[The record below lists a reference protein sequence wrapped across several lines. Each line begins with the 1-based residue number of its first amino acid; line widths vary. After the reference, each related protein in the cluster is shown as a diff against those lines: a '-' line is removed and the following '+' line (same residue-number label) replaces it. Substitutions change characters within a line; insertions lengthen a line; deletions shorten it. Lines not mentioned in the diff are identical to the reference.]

1 MRTVV
6 YAGNGRFSLDPEM
19 PLPKLGDED
28 VLVKVRYCGI
38 CGSDL
43 HHFQATGYAERIR
56 VLGHEIS
63 GKVEDTGKGVSKV
76 KRGDRVTALCD
87 GGYSEYV
94 KVVQA
99 DVIPLPDH
107 VTYEQAALSEPLAIG
122 IRSVRDS
129 GLRLGDRAGLV
140 GAGPIGLY
148 TLAAAKASG
157 ALEVYVAEI
166 SPARREAARKLGATA
181 VFDPKT
187 QDVVAELK
195 KRGVEGVDV
204 VYDCAGARG
213 TLKQSIDMLK
223 RGGTAVVVGLSG
235 KPDEIDTR
243 LFFRSGKVI
252 AIPAARDL
260 WPLSVQLIA
269 EGKLNPATIISHI
282 IGLEELP
289 DYMQA
294 LQRPDAHVQVM
305 VDPWGKRF

>member
-1 MRTVV
+1 VRTVV

-19 PLPKLGDED
+19 PLPKLDEHD

-63 GKVEDTGKGVSKV
+63 GRVEDIGRGVGKVE
-76 KRGDRVTALCD
+76 RGDRVTALCD

-94 KVVQA
+94 KVIQD

-122 IRSVRDS
+122 LRSVRDS
-129 GLRLGDRAGLV
+129 GLRLGDKAAIV
-140 GAGPIGLY
+140 GTGPIGLY
-148 TLAAAKASG
+148 TLAAAKAAG
-157 ALEVYVAEI
+157 ALEVYVSEI
-166 SPARREAARKLGATA
+166 SPARREAAKRMGATA
-181 VFDPKT
+181 VFDPKS
-187 QDVVAELK
+187 QDVPGELK
-195 KRGVEGVDV
+195 RRGVEGVDV

-223 RGGTAVVVGLSG
+223 RGGTVVVIGLSG

-243 LFFRSGKVI
+243 WFFRAGKVM
-252 AIPAARDL
+252 AIPAAKEL
-260 WPLSVQLIA
+260 WPMSVELIA
-269 EGKLNPATIISHI
+269 KGKIDPAAIISNI
-282 IGLEELP
+282 ITLEELP

-294 LQRPDAHVQVM
+294 LQKPDAHVQVL

>member
-1 MRTVV
+1 MRSVV

-19 PLPKLGDED
+19 PLPALGDED

-43 HHFQATGYAERIR
+43 HHFQVSGYAERVQ

-63 GKVEDTGKGVSKV
+63 GKVEDIGKGVSKV

-87 GGYSEYV
+87 GGYAEYV

-129 GLRLGDRAGLV
+129 GLRLGDRAGIV

-148 TLAAAKASG
+148 TLAAAKAAG

-187 QDVVAELK
+187 QDVAAELK
-195 KRGVEGVDV
+195 KRGLEGVEV

-243 LFFRSGKVI
+243 WFFRIGKVM
-252 AIPAARDL
+252 AIPAAREI

-269 EGKLNPATIISHI
+269 EGKIDPATIISHI
-282 IGLEELP
+282 IGLEEMP

-305 VDPWGKRF
+305 VDPWGKKF